1 LTFQHEN
8 IFLKIVTY
16 SPQLKPTFM
25 KENIITRRS
34 LLKKAA
40 ALAAGSAL
48 LMNFP
53 VKLFGASGS
62 KKSRVVLIRDEAV
75 MDAEGKI
82 NAEVMQAMLDK
93 AVLQL
98 TGDASYKQAWKGIIK
113 PDDVVGIKTNVWHF
127 LATPPEL
134 ENAIKTRVM
143 EAGVPEKNISIS
155 DQGVLSDP
163 VFQKATALI
172 NVRPMRTHAWSGV
185 GSLIKNYIMFSPNPP
200 SYHGDSCADLAT
212 LFELPA
218 VKGKSRLHI
227 LVMLTPLFHGV
238 GPHHFNKEY
247 TWSYK
252 GIIAGFDPVAV
263 DSVGLQIIQAKRR
276 EYFGE
281 DKPLNPPAKHILL
294 ADTRHHLGTADPEMI
309 ELVKLGWKEG
319 TLV

>member
-1 LTFQHEN
+1 
-8 IFLKIVTY
+8 
-16 SPQLKPTFM
+16 M
-25 KENIITRRS
+25 KKNIITRRS

-53 VKLFGASGS
+53 VRVFGSSGN
-62 KKSRVVLIRDEAV
+62 KQSRVVLIRDEAV
-75 MDAEGKI
+75 IDAEGKV
-82 NAEVMQAMLDK
+82 NAAAMQDMLDK
-93 AVLQL
+93 AILRL
-98 TGDASYKQAWKGIIK
+98 TGKSSVQQAWKGIIR
-113 PDDVVGIKTNVWHF
+113 PDDVVGIKTNVWSY

-134 ENAIKTRVM
+134 EKAIKSRVM
-143 EAGVPEKNISIS
+143 EAGVAEQKISINGR
-155 DQGVLSDP
+155 GVLSDP

-185 GSLIKNYIMFSPNPP
+185 GSLIKNYIMFTPNPS

-212 LFELPA
+212 LFDLPE

-238 GPHHFNKEY
+238 GPHHFNKEF
-247 TWSYK
+247 TWPYK

-309 ELVKLGWKEG
+309 ELVKLGWQKEAM
-319 TLV
+319 V

>member
-1 LTFQHEN
+1 
-8 IFLKIVTY
+8 
-16 SPQLKPTFM
+16 
-25 KENIITRRS
+25 
-34 LLKKAA
+34 
-40 ALAAGSAL
+40 
-48 LMNFP
+48 
-53 VKLFGASGS
+53 
-62 KKSRVVLIRDEAV
+62 
-75 MDAEGKI
+75 
-82 NAEVMQAMLDK
+82 
-93 AVLQL
+93 
-98 TGDASYKQAWKGIIK
+98 
-113 PDDVVGIKTNVWHF
+113 VVGIKTNVWSY

-134 ENAIKTRVM
+134 EKAIKSRVM
-143 EAGVPEKNISIS
+143 EAGVADKNISIK
-155 DQGVLSDP
+155 DRDVLSDP

-185 GSLIKNYIMFSPNPP
+185 GSLIKNYIMFTPNPS

-212 LFELPA
+212 LFELPE

-238 GPHHFNKEY
+238 GPHHFNKEF
-247 TWSYK
+247 TWPYK

-309 ELVKLGWKEG
+309 ELVKLGWQKEAM
-319 TLV
+319 V

>member
-1 LTFQHEN
+1 
-8 IFLKIVTY
+8 
-16 SPQLKPTFM
+16 M
-25 KENIITRRS
+25 KTNIITRRS

-53 VKLFGASGS
+53 VKVFGSSGN
-62 KKSRVVLIRDEAV
+62 KQSRVVLIRDEAIIN
-75 MDAEGKI
+75 AEGKV
-82 NAEVMQAMLDK
+82 NAAVMQDMLDK
-93 AVLQL
+93 AILRL
-98 TGDASYKQAWKGIIK
+98 TGKSSVQQAWKGIIQ
-113 PDDVVGIKTNVWHF
+113 PGDVVGIKTNVWSY

-134 ENAIKTRVM
+134 ENAIKMRVL
-143 EAGVPEKNISIS
+143 ESGVANEKISIK
-155 DQGVLSDP
+155 DRDVLSDP

-185 GSLIKNYIMFSPNPP
+185 GSLIKNYIMFTPNPA
-200 SYHGDSCADLAT
+200 SYHGDSCADLAA
-212 LFELPA
+212 LFELPE

-238 GPHHFNKEY
+238 GPHHFNKEF
-247 TWSYK
+247 TWPYK

-309 ELVKLGWKEG
+309 ELVKMGWQEG
-319 TLV
+319 TMV

>member
-1 LTFQHEN
+1 
-8 IFLKIVTY
+8 
-16 SPQLKPTFM
+16 M
-25 KENIITRRS
+25 KKNIITRRS

-40 ALAAGSAL
+40 TLAAGSAL
-48 LMNFP
+48 LMNLP
-53 VKLFGASGS
+53 VRVFGSTGN
-62 KKSRVVLIRDEAV
+62 KQSRVVLIRDEAII
-75 MDAEGKI
+75 DAEGKV
-82 NAEVMQAMLDK
+82 NAAVMQDMLDK
-93 AVLQL
+93 AMLSL
-98 TGDASYKQAWKGIIK
+98 TGKSSVQQAWKGIIR
-113 PDDVVGIKTNVWHF
+113 PDDVVGIKTNVWSY

-134 ENAIKTRVM
+134 EKAIKSRVM
-143 EAGVPEKNISIS
+143 EAGVADKNISIK
-155 DQGVLSDP
+155 DRDVLSDP

-185 GSLIKNYIMFSPNPP
+185 GSLIKNYIMFTPNPS

-212 LFELPA
+212 LFELPE

-238 GPHHFNKEY
+238 GPHHFNKEF
-247 TWSYK
+247 TWPYK

-309 ELVKLGWKEG
+309 ELVKLGWQKEAM
-319 TLV
+319 V

>member
-1 LTFQHEN
+1 
-8 IFLKIVTY
+8 
-16 SPQLKPTFM
+16 M
-25 KENIITRRS
+25 KKTIITRRS

-53 VKLFGASGS
+53 VRVFGSSGN
-62 KKSRVVLIRDEAV
+62 KQSRVVLIRDEAV
-75 MDAEGKI
+75 IDAEGKV
-82 NAEVMQAMLDK
+82 NAAVMQDMLDK
-93 AVLQL
+93 AILRL
-98 TGDASYKQAWKGIIK
+98 TGKSSVQQAWKGIIH
-113 PDDVVGIKTNVWHF
+113 PDDVVGIKTNVWKY

-134 ENAIKTRVM
+134 ENAIKMRVM
-143 EAGVPEKNISIS
+143 EAGVAEQKIGIN
-155 DQGVLSDP
+155 DRGVLSDP

-172 NVRPMRTHAWSGV
+172 NVRPIRTHAWSGV
-185 GSLIKNYIMFSPNPP
+185 GSLIKNYIMFTPNPA

-212 LFELPA
+212 LFDLPE

-238 GPHHFNKEY
+238 GPHHFNKEF
-247 TWSYK
+247 TWPYK

-276 EYFGE
+276 DYFGE

-309 ELVKLGWKEG
+309 ELVKLGWQNE
-319 TLV
+319 VMV

>member
-1 LTFQHEN
+1 
-8 IFLKIVTY
+8 
-16 SPQLKPTFM
+16 M
-25 KENIITRRS
+25 KKNIITRRS

-40 ALAAGSAL
+40 TLAAGSAL
-48 LMNFP
+48 LMNLP
-53 VKLFGASGS
+53 VRVFGSTGN
-62 KKSRVVLIRDEAV
+62 KQSRVVLIRDEAII
-75 MDAEGKI
+75 DAEGKV
-82 NAEVMQAMLDK
+82 NAAVMQDMLDK
-93 AVLQL
+93 AMLSL
-98 TGDASYKQAWKGIIK
+98 TGKSSVQQAWKGIIR
-113 PDDVVGIKTNVWHF
+113 PDDVVGIKTNVWSY

-134 ENAIKTRVM
+134 EKAIKSRVM
-143 EAGVPEKNISIS
+143 EAGVADKNISIK
-155 DQGVLSDP
+155 DRDVLSDP

-185 GSLIKNYIMFSPNPP
+185 GSLIKNYIMFTPNPS
-200 SYHGDSCADLAT
+200 SYHSDSCADLAT
-212 LFELPA
+212 LFELPE

-238 GPHHFNKEY
+238 GPHHFNKEF
-247 TWSYK
+247 TWPYK

-309 ELVKLGWKEG
+309 ELVKLGWQKEAM
-319 TLV
+319 V